1 MYRKTGSV
9 QSIVPEKET
18 NCTGRIEENDMKYTK
33 RIIML
38 VIVHIAILAVGV
50 TAAAKSTQVSN
61 AVKTV
66 EPANA
71 VIAAVLAL
79 LAGGVIF
86 ILRHR

>member
-1 MYRKTGSV
+1 
-9 QSIVPEKET
+9 
-18 NCTGRIEENDMKYTK
+18 MKYTK

-38 VIVHIAILAVGV
+38 VIVHAAILAVGV

-66 EPANA
+66 EPTNA
-71 VIAAVLAL
+71 VIAAVLVL